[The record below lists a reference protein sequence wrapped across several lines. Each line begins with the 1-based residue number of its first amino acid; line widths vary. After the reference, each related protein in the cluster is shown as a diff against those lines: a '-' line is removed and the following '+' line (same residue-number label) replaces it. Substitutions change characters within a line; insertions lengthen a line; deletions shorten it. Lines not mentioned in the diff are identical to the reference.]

1 MDDEGDIDEY
11 GARGTPEMP
20 SPRPLLRAQRVLQI
34 ALGLFWILDT
44 ALQFQPFM
52 FSKNFVPKYV
62 TANAS
67 GQPAVIHWAIINVGH
82 FLAPHLAVWNSLF
95 ALTQLA
101 IGVGLLFRRT
111 LRPALAI
118 SFPYALGVWV
128 FGEGLGML
136 FTGSA
141 AGPTRAP
148 GAGLVFSRIR

>member
-1 MDDEGDIDEY
+1 MDDDGDIDEY
-11 GARGTPEMP
+11 SAHGTPEMR

-52 FSKNFVPKYV
+52 FSKNFVPTYV

-67 GQPAVIHWAIINVGH
+67 GQPAVFHWAITNVGH
-82 FLAPHLAVWNSLF
+82 FLTPHPAVWNSLF

-111 LRPALAI
+111 VRPALAI

-128 FGEGLGML
+128 FGE
-136 FTGSA
+136 
-141 AGPTRAP
+141 
-148 GAGLVFSRIR
+148 